1 MLTFLK
7 LGGSLITDKARERQL
22 RTELIDQIAREIKE
36 ATTINPDLQL
46 LVGHGSG
53 SFGHVSASLYNTRSG
68 VNDEREWDGF
78 TQVWYDARTLN
89 QYLVE
94 AFYRHGLKCV
104 AFPASALCLCN
115 NHNVADWQVEP
126 LKAALTHDI
135 MPLINGDVVFDK
147 QLGGT
152 ILSTEEQFVYL
163 ARHLKPERVLI
174 AGKEEGVWADYPNCK
189 DLIPEINSG
198 WINKN
203 IGLLGG
209 SSVVDVTGGMRS
221 KVEQM
226 STLITE
232 NPGTSVLIFSGEIA
246 GNIKQSL
253 LGENPGTIIKL

>member
-7 LGGSLITDKARERQL
+7 LGGSLITDKTRERQV
-22 RTELIDQIAREIKE
+22 RAEIIEEIACEIKE

-53 SFGHVSASLYNTRSG
+53 SFGHVSASFYNTRSG
-68 VNDEREWDGF
+68 VNDQREWDGF
-78 TQVWYDARTLN
+78 AQVWYDARTLN

-94 AFYRHGLKCV
+94 AFYRHNLNCV

-115 NHNVADWQVEP
+115 NHEVADWQVEP
-126 LKAALTHDI
+126 LKAALNHGL
-135 MPLINGDVVFDK
+135 MPLINGDVVFDN

-163 ARHLKPERVLI
+163 AKLLKPQRVLI
-174 AGKEEGVWADYPNCK
+174 AGKEEGVWADYPDCK
-189 DLIPEINSG
+189 ELLPELNSG
-198 WINKN
+198 WITKNKN
-203 IGLLGG
+203 LLGG
-209 SSVVDVTGGMRS
+209 SSVADVTGGMRS

-226 STLITE
+226 SALVKE
-232 NPGTSVLIFSGEIA
+232 NPGTSALIFSGEIA

-253 LGENPGTIIKL
+253 LGENPGTIIKQ